1 MASRESSNGGLN
13 PAAAGVPDLSSHA
26 PDTVYRPVQRQFSN
40 IGGGT
45 KEKAR
50 PRSVVT
56 GVRKPDC
63 TAGKAI
69 TEPHPPI
76 TGDTLGLTKQRVVY
90 GSKLWSA
97 ANQKIQNPAMPGLK
111 FDLVKMSGNG
121 AGETTIDLAQLLPAK
136 GTVDSHSELSM
147 AMNTGAQKQTI
158 TMKMDLNLRLETK

>member
-1 MASRESSNGGLN
+1 MTI
-13 PAAAGVPDLSSHA
+13 DQ
-26 PDTVYRPVQRQFSN
+26 T
-40 IGGGT
+40 
-45 KEKAR
+45 
-50 PRSVVT
+50 
-56 GVRKPDC
+56 
-63 TAGKAI
+63 TAYQLVSIEG
-69 TEPHPPI
+69 ER
-76 TGDTLGLTKQRVVY
+76 LTAKSTIIQ
-90 GSKLWSA
+90 SA